1 MFAEQIVFSK
11 QKVLVLEQKESSR
24 NKDQTKRQKQFCEDL
39 IKLETI

>member
-24 NKDQTKRQKQFCEDL
+24 NKDQTQQQKQFCEDL
-39 IKLETI
+39 MKLETI